1 MRRQVGQHQLVD
13 IKCEQCGLVI
23 KLSQVMAK
31 VVCSCGA
38 IITTDTPKPSGT
50 VKRFAKA
57 VVKHAANGFKQTD
70 PEVLEIR
77 KAECAKCE
85 HNNGKTCNKCGC
97 QIVGWPNKLA
107 WATEKC
113 PVGKW

>member
-1 MRRQVGQHQLVD
+1 V
-13 IKCEQCGLVI
+13 
-23 KLSQVMAK
+23 LSLSKPFAK
-31 VVCSCGA
+31 VFCGCGN
-38 IITTDTPKPSGT
+38 IITMEVVESIPEADPVATGK

-57 VVKHAANGFKQTD
+57 VVKHAATGFKRTPD
-70 PEVLEIR
+70 KVFEIR

-85 HNNGKTCNKCGC
+85 HNNGRTCDKCGC

-107 WATEKC
+107 WDSEAC